1 MTVYS
6 ATFKKSNGQTRTMN
20 FVKYG
25 ELPKTV
31 TKGKTNRN
39 LKEGQE
45 LVWDVEKS
53 GFRILNTKTITG
65 GVKKVKE
72 INSL

>member
-6 ATFKKSNGQTRTMN
+6 ATFKKSNGETRTMK

-25 ELPKTV
+25 ELPETV
-31 TKGKTNRN
+31 TKGKTVSN

-53 GFRILNTKTITG
+53 GFRVLNTKTITG

-72 INSL
+72 ITSL